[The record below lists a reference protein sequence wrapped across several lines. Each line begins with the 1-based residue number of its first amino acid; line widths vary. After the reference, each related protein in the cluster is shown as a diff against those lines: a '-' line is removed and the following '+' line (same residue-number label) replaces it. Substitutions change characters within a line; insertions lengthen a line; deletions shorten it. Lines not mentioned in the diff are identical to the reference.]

1 MSSIEQA
8 QIHETISEFDDTNVI
23 EPHWETHGGTGPYL
37 LLVHGFLSS
46 QSQWL
51 LNLEALKHACR
62 PVTVE
67 LFGHHNSPSP
77 DDTACFEPDYYVQC
91 FEAIRESLGT
101 ESWFILGY
109 SLGAGL
115 TLRYSLDHPQRIHG
129 HLFTN
134 STSGL
139 ADPARQ
145 QSFRANA
152 STTASRIREGGQAA
166 IERIPVHPKH
176 GRKLPDVVY
185 QALVADA
192 RLHDPGGIANT
203 LEFTNPQASMHERLA
218 ENTRPACLIWG
229 TRERRFRPYAAHAQ
243 ANMPSLTTIEL
254 DAGHGMNMEA
264 PSQFNQTVTDF
275 IQQCRTS

>member
-1 MSSIEQA
+1 MS
-8 QIHETISEFDDTNVI
+8 VI

-51 LNLEALKHACR
+51 LNLDALKRECR

-67 LFGHHNSPSP
+67 LFGHHISPSP
-77 DDTACFEPDYYVQC
+77 DDPACFEPGYYVRC
-91 FEAIRESLGT
+91 FEAIRESLGI
-101 ESWFILGY
+101 ERWFILGY

-115 TLRYSLDHPQRIHG
+115 TLRYSFDHPQRIQG

-139 ADPARQ
+139 ADRARQ
-145 QSFRANA
+145 QSFRASA
-152 STTASRIREGGQAA
+152 GTAACRVREGGHAA

-176 GRKLPDVVY
+176 GRKLPRVVY
-185 QALVADA
+185 QALVEDA
-192 RLHDPGGIANT
+192 RQHNSEGIANT
-203 LEFTNPQASMHERLA
+203 LAVTNPQASMRGRLA

-229 TRERRFRPYAAHAQ
+229 TKERRFRPLAAYVQEH
-243 ANMPSLTTIEL
+243 MPLLTTVEI

-264 PSQFNQTVTDF
+264 SAEFNQTVTDF
-275 IQQCRTS
+275 IHQCLTS